1 MKPINPNF
9 WTRLNGEL
17 AYRKL
22 GNEIDEGEWKYDI
35 FQAARDGKID
45 EPIVIYYEIYDC
57 IDGGYIDDCIYQR
70 GDVFIKPGDRVLDIG
85 GNIGIFARFAA
96 DKGAS
101 KIYSFEPVQENFQ
114 LLSLNRPEQC
124 EAHRLAISD
133 TDNQSVNIAYTVDSP
148 GGSSIIKRDLG
159 VLQNVMTISLDTLI
173 NNGIVEGVDFMK
185 MDIEGAEVHAFRG
198 ISDANLSKIRCIAM
212 EMHLNVIG
220 DDGAKEIYDRLHSIG
235 FESFTI
241 FNPAGDN
248 ICFFTN
254 KKLSN

>member
-1 MKPINPNF
+1 MKPINPYF

-17 AYRKL
+17 AYRNLEAEESKW
-22 GNEIDEGEWKYDI
+22 NHDI
-35 FQAARDGKID
+35 FNSWHLGKID
-45 EPIVIYYEIYDC
+45 EAIVIYYEIYDC
-57 IDGGYIDDCIYQR
+57 VNGGYTDDSIYQKD
-70 GDVFIKPGDRVLDIG
+70 DVIIKPGDRVLDVG
-85 GNIGIFARFAA
+85 ANIGIFARFAA

-133 TDNQSVNIAYTVDSP
+133 TDNQSINIAYTANAP
-148 GGSSIIKRDLG
+148 GGSSIFQHDDG
-159 VLQNVMTISLDTLI
+159 VLQNVMSMSLDTLI

-198 ISDANLSKIRCIAM
+198 ISDANLSKVRCIAM

-220 DDGAKEIYDRLHSIG
+220 EDGSKEIYDRLHGLG
-235 FESFTI
+235 FTSFTI

-248 ICFFTN
+248 ICLFAN
-254 KKLSN
+254 QKLIK

>member
-1 MKPINPNF
+1 MKPINPYF
-9 WTRLNGEL
+9 WTRLGGEL
-17 AYRKL
+17 VYRDLEAEEAKW
-22 GNEIDEGEWKYDI
+22 NHDI
-35 FQAARDGKID
+35 FGSWRLGKID
-45 EPIVIYYEIYDC
+45 EAIVIYYEIYDC
-57 IDGGYIDDCIYQR
+57 VNGGYTDDSIYQR
-70 GDVFIKPGDRVLDIG
+70 DNVNIKPGDRVLDIG
-85 GNIGIFARFAA
+85 ANIGIFARFAA

-133 TDNQSVNIAYTVDSP
+133 TDNQSINIAYKADAP
-148 GGSSIIKRDLG
+148 GGSSVLKHDDG
-159 VLQNVMTISLDTLI
+159 VLQNVMSMSLDTLI
-173 NNGIVEGVDFMK
+173 NNGIVKGVDFMK

-220 DDGAKEIYDRLHSIG
+220 DDGAKEIYDRLHGLG
-235 FESFTI
+235 FTSFTI

-248 ICFFTN
+248 ICFFAN
-254 KKLSN
+254 QKLIN

>member
-1 MKPINPNF
+1 MKPINPHF
-9 WTRLNGEL
+9 WTKLNGEL
-17 AYRKL
+17 AYRNLEAEEAKW
-22 GNEIDEGEWKYDI
+22 NHDI
-35 FQAARDGKID
+35 FNSWHLGKID
-45 EPIVIYYEIYDC
+45 EAIVIYYEIYDC
-57 IDGGYIDDCIYQR
+57 VNGGYTDDSIYQK
-70 GDVFIKPGDRVLDIG
+70 GDVIIKPGDRVLDVG
-85 GNIGIFARFAA
+85 ANIGIFARFAA

-133 TDNQSVNIAYTVDSP
+133 ADNQSINIAYTANAP
-148 GGSSIIKRDLG
+148 GGSSIFQHNDG
-159 VLQNVMTISLDTLI
+159 VLQNVMSMSLDTLI

-220 DDGAKEIYDRLHSIG
+220 EDGSKEIYDRLHGLG
-235 FESFTI
+235 FTSFTI

-248 ICFFTN
+248 ICFFAN
-254 KKLSN
+254 QKLIK

>member
-1 MKPINPNF
+1 MKPINPHF

-17 AYRKL
+17 AYRNL
-22 GNEIDEGEWKYDI
+22 EAEEAEWNHDI
-35 FQAARDGKID
+35 FNSWHLGKID
-45 EPIVIYYEIYDC
+45 EAIVIYYEIYDC
-57 IDGGYIDDCIYQR
+57 VNGGYTDDNIYQK
-70 GDVFIKPGDRVLDIG
+70 GDVIIKPGDRVLDVG
-85 GNIGIFARFAA
+85 ANIGIFARFAA

-133 TDNQSVNIAYTVDSP
+133 ADNQSINIAYTANAP
-148 GGSSIIKRDLG
+148 GGSSIFQHNDG
-159 VLQNVMTISLDTLI
+159 VLQNVMSMSLDTLI

-220 DDGAKEIYDRLHSIG
+220 EDGSKEIYDRLHGLG
-235 FESFTI
+235 FTSFTI

-248 ICFFTN
+248 ICFFAN
-254 KKLSN
+254 QKLIK